1 MRLAAGAR
9 KQTSA
14 ALGAAPI
21 GRVGGWAR
29 LAVWALLGSLL
40 VFSGTP
46 PELRVRQVT
55 APYAFRLLDWE
66 LGRLGERG
74 GRLVWGLIEP
84 AGGIDS
90 PAREAVARFF
100 RAPRPMREPFR
111 PEAEA
116 AIERAL
122 TADLAAEG
130 LGIPISTAPTS
141 GIVFPPVSFSF
152 TAPPQVLI
160 VSPRDRIAVSQ
171 SELVRPDMTVGQAQ
185 TLEAE
190 VERLDVASLVVPI
203 GGLATYPAIVLE
215 DHRPLDAMIGVAHE
229 WIHGYFF
236 FHPLGRAYWSS
247 QAARMINETAADMA
261 SRELGERLADRLR
274 LEDASYQRADPGRP
288 EQVGRQSGRDFRSLI
303 RAARL
308 RVDELLAAGQVEEA
322 EAYMRE
328 RRDDLA
334 ASGYE
339 IRKLNQAYFAFY
351 GSYGDSAAGASPIPG
366 RLRRLRDNSSS
377 LGEFLRRVARLTSGD
392 DLARAVGDA

>member
-21 GRVGGWAR
+21 GRVGRWAR

-46 PELRVRQVT
+46 PELRVRQAT

-90 PAREAVARFF
+90 P
-100 RAPRPMREPFR
+100 
-111 PEAEA
+111 
-116 AIERAL
+116 
-122 TADLAAEG
+122 
-130 LGIPISTAPTS
+130 
-141 GIVFPPVSFSF
+141 
-152 TAPPQVLI
+152 
-160 VSPRDRIAVSQ
+160 RDRIAVSQ

-190 VERLDVASLVVPI
+190 VERLNVASLVVPI

-261 SRELGERLADRLR
+261 SRELGERLADQLR

-288 EQVGRQSGRDFRSLI
+288 EQVGRQTGRDFRSLI

-308 RVDELLAAGQVEEA
+308 RVDELLA
-322 EAYMRE
+322 
-328 RRDDLA
+328 
-334 ASGYE
+334 
-339 IRKLNQAYFAFY
+339 
-351 GSYGDSAAGASPIPG
+351 
-366 RLRRLRDNSSS
+366 
-377 LGEFLRRVARLTSGD
+377 
-392 DLARAVGDA
+392 